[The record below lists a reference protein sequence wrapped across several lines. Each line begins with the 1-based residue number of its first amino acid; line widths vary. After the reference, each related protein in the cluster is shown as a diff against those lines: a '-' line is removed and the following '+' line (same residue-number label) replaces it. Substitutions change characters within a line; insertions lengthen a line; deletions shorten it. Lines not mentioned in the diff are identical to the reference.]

1 MGHDLI
7 KSYNIRGRSTK
18 GPVIIIQFW
27 EGLPNR
33 VKVNHMKIQVAAL
46 CCRQDYY
53 STVGR
58 TRNLIKLRS
67 GEVAPSEY
75 QGPALWDKQYLS
87 NVGWAPNLLKF
98 QN

>member
-1 MGHDLI
+1 M
-7 KSYNIRGRSTK
+7 

-33 VKVNHMKIQVAAL
+33 VKENHKKIQVAAL

-58 TRNLIKLRS
+58 TINLIKLRS
-67 GEVAPSEY
+67 GEVAPIEY

-87 NVGWAPNLLKF
+87 NSGWASNILKF

>member
-1 MGHDLI
+1 M
-7 KSYNIRGRSTK
+7 

-33 VKVNHMKIQVAAL
+33 VKVNHKKIQVAAL
-46 CCRQDYY
+46 CCRQVYY

-58 TRNLIKLRS
+58 SRNLIKLRS
-67 GEVAPSEY
+67 GEVAPSES

-87 NVGWAPNLLKF
+87 NLGWA
-98 QN
+98 